1 VVPHE
6 YLNQIVMKYAQT
18 IASKSPLTL
27 KIGKEAFY
35 AQAEMSLSEAYEYA
49 SRVMVENML
58 ACDAKEG
65 IDAFIDKRDP
75 KWTGE

>member
-1 VVPHE
+1 MRRRPREFGLVNRVVPRE

-35 AQAEMSLSEAYEYA
+35 RAGRDGAGRSL
-49 SRVMVENML
+49 
-58 ACDAKEG
+58 
-65 IDAFIDKRDP
+65 
-75 KWTGE
+75 